1 MEHWLWMILA
11 ALFFECKGEDKVIQ
25 TTGDV
30 IAPEGGSVT
39 LNCKYFTSISGPNLL
54 WYKQDGNNGPKFM
67 LSRYKLDEGNAE
79 AEFRERF
86 SSRLNSSSRS
96 VPLKIQNLQPSD
108 SAVYYCVLR
117 PTVTGNTRTLYR
129 NLLKALKSFNIYN
142 TLLRTFYQ
150 SEVVCV
156 FLFAVVYWGKCK
168 GEDKVIQTTGDVIA
182 PEGGSVTLD
191 CKYFTST
198 SGPNLLWYKQD
209 GNNGPKFMLSRYK
222 LDEGNTEA
230 EFRERFSSRLNSSS
244 RSVPLKIQN
253 LQPSDSAV
261 YYCVVRP
268 TVTGNTRTLALKSFN
283 IYNTLLRTF
292 YQSEVVCVFLFAV
305 VYWGT
310 SFNMLSLHHC
320 VSSLLLLYIITGFS
334 CEELTPVQKEQSGS
348 EDTTVTLSYKYH
360 KPATGADV
368 FFWYR
373 QYPGKPP
380 EFLISHR
387 GTQNNSESRLL
398 AAVSVDQ
405 TQMDLQISSAA
416 VTDSALFY
424 CAVRPTNVK
433 EKTK

>member
-39 LNCKYFTSISGPNLL
+39 L
-54 WYKQDGNNGPKFM
+54 
-67 LSRYKLDEGNAE
+67 
-79 AEFRERF
+79 
-86 SSRLNSSSRS
+86 
-96 VPLKIQNLQPSD
+96 
-108 SAVYYCVLR
+108 
-117 PTVTGNTRTLYR
+117 
-129 NLLKALKSFNIYN
+129 
-142 TLLRTFYQ
+142 
-150 SEVVCV
+150 
-156 FLFAVVYWGKCK
+156 
-168 GEDKVIQTTGDVIA
+168 
-182 PEGGSVTLD
+182 D
-191 CKYFTST
+191 CKYFTSF

-244 RSVPLKIQN
+244 KSVPLKIQN

-268 TVTGNTRTLALKSFN
+268 TVTGNTRTLYKNLLK
-283 IYNTLLRTF
+283 
-292 YQSEVVCVFLFAV
+292 QQCVFLQVYVSDSV
-305 VYWGT
+305 VSNSGAPKGPA

-360 KPATGADV
+360 KPATGADY

-387 GTQNNSESRLL
+387 GTQNKSQSRLL